1 MATGKLWN
9 TGELIPGMEI
19 LLIWILDKCIL
30 FPSMFIWLSK
40 RWSTVKTVVF
50 LIIFNFLDRGIAMPQ
65 GISFLSIW
73 SNYKNA
79 DHFVSLCRDV
89 NLNIHLSII
98 VQILMYSGILLILIK
113 KRKRS
118 DAEV

>member
-1 MATGKLWN
+1 
-9 TGELIPGMEI
+9 
-19 LLIWILDKCIL
+19 
-30 FPSMFIWLSK
+30 
-40 RWSTVKTVVF
+40 
-50 LIIFNFLDRGIAMPQ
+50 MPQ

-79 DHFVSLCRDV
+79 DHFVSLCRDG

-113 KRKRS
+113 KRKMRKK
-118 DAEV
+118 DEHKIKGRIV